1 MRINHISLKNFK
13 CFRETD
19 IQVSRI
25 TLLTG
30 ENSSGKSSVLYG
42 LLTPFQSKFPY
53 YLSPNGKYVTMGDF
67 REMSFNNLKENKIAL
82 DISVIRE
89 KGEPEIEY
97 QTLWKID
104 AAGRM
109 PELDCL
115 KYRASS
121 MDFEI
126 ISDGDCY
133 RMNHYDTYNGK
144 RVSLPVPESYKTPD
158 VPTYVNIKISEE
170 SRGLNFIGPF
180 RPEPERTYYQKT
192 KADEKIGKSGEGY
205 IDQILEWENQKA
217 EEIKTLRAILRNLGL
232 LNTMKVSQLPG
243 GRFELNVRVTQK
255 GVWASLADV
264 GFGIS
269 QFLPVITADL
279 QLPDHSALLLA
290 EPEIH
295 LHPSVQAALGDYFVQ
310 QVRNTDKQYIVET
323 HSEYLLNRIRLS
335 IVKGE
340 IDPSDVSVYYFENS
354 VRGSKTYPVEFTT
367 NGQIRNAPKG
377 FFDTYMMD
385 TMDIALHA

>member
-1 MRINHISLKNFK
+1 MRINHILLKNFK

-19 IQVSRI
+19 IRVSRI

-42 LLTPFQSKFPY
+42 LLTPFQSKFPF

-67 REMSFNNLKENKIAL
+67 REMSFNNLKENKIGI
-82 DISVIRE
+82 DFSVIPE
-89 KGEPEIEY
+89 KDEEEENFR
-97 QTLWKID
+97 TLWKID

-109 PELDCL
+109 PELDYL
-115 KYRASS
+115 KYRTSS
-121 MDFEI
+121 KYLEAV
-126 ISDGDCY
+126 SDGDCY
-133 RMNHYDTYNGK
+133 R
-144 RVSLPVPESYKTPD
+144 VSSLFGEGPAVNAKEKYKKLYGFLYSLD
-158 VPTYVNIKISEE
+158 IKISGEM
-170 SRGLNFIGPF
+170 SRSLNFIGPF

-205 IDQILEWENQKA
+205 IDQILEWENHKA
-217 EEIKTLRAILRNLGL
+217 EEIKTLRAILKNLGL
-232 LNTMKVSQLPG
+232 FDTMKVSQLPG
-243 GRFELNVRVTQK
+243 GRFELNVRVRPK

-290 EPEIH
+290 QPEIH
-295 LHPSVQAALGDYFVQ
+295 LHPSVQAALGDYFVR
-310 QVRNTDKQYIVET
+310 QVRETDKQYIVET
-323 HSEYLLNRIRLS
+323 HSEYLLNRIRLA
-335 IVKGE
+335 IVKRE

-354 VRGSKTYPVEFTT
+354 VKGSKTYPVEFTT
-367 NGQIRNAPKG
+367 DGQIRNAPKG